1 MKDDNVVEGNDT
13 PQDIVE
19 ITSDPIS
26 INKPV
31 KSWEGYLSWQN
42 QLNILPT
49 YLNYQKLEKKENH

>member
-1 MKDDNVVEGNDT
+1 MKDDNVVQGNDT

-49 YLNYQKLEKKENH
+49 